1 MKRKEGDNPMFEQ
14 VITYM
19 SNLMQVHMTDQ
30 VVLPSLEQLR
40 WPVLN
45 LIRPLACS
53 LLRRW
58 AVMLKVAEQY
68 LPVGGREGL
77 DWCSTGKK
85 DTSVFELDISLSQTA
100 ETFAGS
106 APISQR
112 RRP

>member
-1 MKRKEGDNPMFEQ
+1 
-14 VITYM
+14 
-19 SNLMQVHMTDQ
+19 
-30 VVLPSLEQLR
+30 
-40 WPVLN
+40 
-45 LIRPLACS
+45 
-53 LLRRW
+53 
-58 AVMLKVAEQY
+58 MLKVAEQY